1 MKVRVYGREETAGIG
16 LSAFLE
22 VGKGSLQ
29 ESKLIVMEYM
39 GDPGRPERRLGLI
52 GKGLTYDSGGY
63 SLQSFEFM
71 ETMGG
76 CSIYAPQTKVTPCLS
91 ILSAP
96 LIYQKKPKPRT
107 RIFCYTMR
115 NMSEFRL

>member
-76 CSIYAPQTKVTPCLS
+76 CSIYAPQTKTNT
-91 ILSAP
+91 
-96 LIYQKKPKPRT
+96 KR
-107 RIFCYTMR
+107 RF
-115 NMSEFRL
+115 